1 MTEQTVTW
9 LTPEAFERLTAE
21 LAHLKGEG
29 RRLVSAKIAQARE
42 EGDLSENGGYHA
54 ARDAQGMNEA
64 RIRHLKHLLEHAQI
78 GTPDVEDGVAAVGR
92 VVTIEFDAGDSET
105 FLLGSREGADADR
118 EVEIL
123 SPTSPLGAALI
134 GHRIGEDVSY
144 ALANG
149 RTITVTI
156 ADVQ

>member
-1 MTEQTVTW
+1 MSEHITW
-9 LTPEAFERLTAE
+9 LTQEAYDRLAGE
-21 LAHLKGEG
+21 LADREG
-29 RRLVSAKIAQARE
+29 PQRAEITKRIELARQ
-42 EGDLSENGGYHA
+42 EGDLKENGGYHA

-92 VVTIEFDAGDSET
+92 VVIIEFDAGDSET